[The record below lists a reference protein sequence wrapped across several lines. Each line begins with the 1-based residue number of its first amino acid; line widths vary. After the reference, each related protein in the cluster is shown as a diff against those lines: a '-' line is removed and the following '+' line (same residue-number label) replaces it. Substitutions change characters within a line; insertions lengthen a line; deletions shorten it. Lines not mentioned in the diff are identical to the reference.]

1 MSKKTKEKYLSISLF
16 LFISITCG
24 IMMSSYI
31 QNTKNNKPTKSF
43 VQNDRR

>member
-24 IMMSSYI
+24 IIMSGYI
-31 QNTKNNKPTKSF
+31 QNTKDKKVTKSF
-43 VQNDRR
+43 VQNDRK